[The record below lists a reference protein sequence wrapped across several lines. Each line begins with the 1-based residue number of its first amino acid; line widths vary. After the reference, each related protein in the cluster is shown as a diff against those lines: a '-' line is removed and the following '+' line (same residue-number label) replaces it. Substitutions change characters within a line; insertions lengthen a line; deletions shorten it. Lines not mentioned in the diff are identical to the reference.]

1 MNKQKLQLVKST
13 LHLIILDR
21 ILLFHI
27 LSCWLSVTLHTN
39 CSTNCTCLGPTVWPT
54 DCPDS
59 SSMWFLSFRTCHVH
73 VRGANNTRKCVG
85 TKIDPSSGSNLLA
98 MSRKKVFLNLAG
110 KLQKLT
116 GVTMSD
122 HSQWVSGCYL
132 QTFFCEKTITSK
144 TLSFQCISKSL
155 IFVWFIWVAR
165 LHTSM
170 WRCNPGTFQNHGRP
184 PGPPQNTAIKM
195 VCKTCSKINY
205 LIYIRIITCNILWCY
220 DTTTLLYILQM
231 QISIIL
237 YIYIYIL
244 YM

>member
-21 ILLFHI
+21 ILLFHADSLWHSI
-27 LSCWLSVTLHTN
+27 RIATQIALV
-39 CSTNCTCLGPTVWPT
+39 LGQQFGQLIVQIRRAC
-54 DCPDS
+54 DV
-59 SSMWFLSFRTCHVH
+59 LSFRTCHVH

-122 HSQWVSGCYL
+122 HSQWLLSSNLFLWKKKLKKHSLSSVFPNLWYL
-132 QTFFCEKTITSK
+132 FD
-144 TLSFQCISKSL
+144 SFGLRDCIHRSE
-155 IFVWFIWVAR
+155 
-165 LHTSM
+165 
-170 WRCNPGTFQNHGRP
+170 RCHPGTFQNHGRP
-184 PGPPQNTAIKM
+184 PRPPQNTPIKM
-195 VCKTCSKINY
+195 VGKTCSKINY
-205 LIYIRIITCNILWCY
+205 LIYIRIITCSILWCY

-231 QISIIL
+231 
-237 YIYIYIL
+237 
-244 YM
+244 